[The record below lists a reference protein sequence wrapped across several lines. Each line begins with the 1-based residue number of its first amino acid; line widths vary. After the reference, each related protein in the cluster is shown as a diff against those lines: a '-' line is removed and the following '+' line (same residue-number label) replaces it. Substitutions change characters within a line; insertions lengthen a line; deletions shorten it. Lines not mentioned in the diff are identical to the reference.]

1 MLLSLIL
8 KGGVMLKGGVI
19 LKRGVMLK
27 SGPPVAGVIDQESKD
42 KRVAE
47 ISFQSNP
54 VERVFLA
61 SIAFLA
67 IPG

>member
-27 SGPPVAGVIDQESKD
+27 SGPPVAGVIDQESK
-42 KRVAE
+42 
-47 ISFQSNP
+47 
-54 VERVFLA
+54 
-61 SIAFLA
+61 
-67 IPG
+67 G